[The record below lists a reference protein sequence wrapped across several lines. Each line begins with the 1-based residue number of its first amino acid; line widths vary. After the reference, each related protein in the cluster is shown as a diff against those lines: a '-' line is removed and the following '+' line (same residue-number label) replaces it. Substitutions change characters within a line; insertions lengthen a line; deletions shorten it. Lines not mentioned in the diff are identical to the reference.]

1 MGGDGTGDASDEGA
15 RDETVESSRGDTEPA
30 EAASGA
36 APPEEPPPA
45 EDAGS
50 DRAGSLLDEKAE
62 PASAQSGPT
71 ESGAADPGL
80 EGSVVVGSAPASEP
94 APPDLGADGGAVGS
108 APATEPRPVEPEAE
122 GGTGGSAP
130 AAEPPPA
137 EPEVG
142 EPDLDEGSEPTV
154 LVRAGSEPTV
164 SLAPG
169 AARAGAES
177 SSDDSSPAGSEQTVR
192 VAGGAGP
199 TGGPVP
205 SERGESESTVVISA
219 GARQAAGE
227 PPESVAER
235 TEATGSDPTV
245 STAAGSEGTD
255 QKPGG
260 SPAPEEPGRSA
271 AAAVLLNLTGLGLG
285 YVYLRRWLRAT
296 ASGVLVAMMVVVAFA
311 NDASNTPWLWRIL
324 AAAWAVATAF
334 DAWLVARSL
343 SRPGRRVQWIRP
355 VAVGF
360 VAVLA
365 VVAGHIGYA
374 EAGRATY
381 AAGVEAQGRADCTE
395 ANRAFDALTGPYELT
410 LSRDVPAAALRGA
423 ECTEFLGAEGAER
436 SGAHAEAVDAYRT
449 FRRDHAASVLEPFA
463 QEGTR
468 RVLLTWADA
477 LRSAGDL
484 DGAIARYH
492 ELLEELGVDPDPRI
506 PQVRENLAASLVER
520 ASAMRPRMAAATG
533 QDRVDAMRYAM
544 DDLLYVGQHLAET
557 PTAASV
563 PQAVLDTYN
572 EANSAVAQGRFCDAL
587 PVLDYAVTL
596 PADAGLAQV
605 ANGDRAR
612 SLSECG
618 LANFN
623 AGDYTGATDRFQRL
637 VADYPNDPGV
647 PQARSAI
654 IAAEVGRAA
663 GLPLPLP
670 APLDAPAAQSVTLY
684 NAAASEVRVLVA
696 GPTAHE
702 VTLPPCAGC
711 PEVYETRTGSCP
723 GSAGKPSVTLRMQ
736 PGTYYVLQE
745 RATMGPDQRVNE
757 PLNVPA
763 GAGWELCVTTTRGI

>member
-1 MGGDGTGDASDEGA
+1 MGGDGTGDASDEGE
-15 RDETVESSRGDTEPA
+15 RHETVESSRGET
-30 EAASGA
+30 GA

-45 EDAGS
+45 VDAGS
-50 DRAGSLLDEKAE
+50 DHAASLADEEPHSAAE
-62 PASAQSGPT
+62 PEPAQPGLTDSA
-71 ESGAADPGL
+71 AADAGM
-80 EGSVVVGSAPASEP
+80 
-94 APPDLGADGGAVGS
+94 GS
-108 APATEPRPVEPEAE
+108 APATEPAPAEA
-122 GGTGGSAP
+122 GSGVVGAAP

-142 EPDLDEGSEPTV
+142 VSGPDGPADEGSEPTV
-154 LVRAGSEPTV
+154 VVRAGSEPTV
-164 SLAPG
+164 SLADG

-177 SSDDSSPAGSEQTVR
+177 SPDDWAQAGSEATVR
-192 VAGGAGP
+192 VAAGSP
-199 TGGPVP
+199 EGPLR
-205 SERGESESTVVISA
+205 SERDESGSTVVISA
-219 GARQAAGE
+219 GPRQAADE

-235 TEATGSDPTV
+235 PEGTGSDPTV
-245 STAAGSEGTD
+245 SLAAGSDGSD
-255 QKPGG
+255 QKPVG

-296 ASGVLVAMMVVVAFA
+296 ASGVLVAMMVAVAFA
-311 NDASNTPWLWRIL
+311 NDASSDPWLWRIL
-324 AAAWAVATAF
+324 AAAWAAATAF

-343 SRPGRRVQWIRP
+343 SRPGRRVQWLRP
-355 VAVGF
+355 VVVGF

-365 VVAGHIGYA
+365 VVAGHVGYA

-395 ANRAFDALTGPYELT
+395 ANRAFGAVTGPYELT
-410 LSRDVPAAALRGA
+410 LSRDVPAAALRHA
-423 ECTEFLGAEGAER
+423 ECAEFLGAEESER

-449 FRRDHAASVLEPFA
+449 FRRDHADSVLEPFA
-463 QEGTR
+463 QEGAR

-492 ELLEELGVDPDPRI
+492 ELLEELGVDPDPRT
-506 PQVRENLAASLVER
+506 PQVRENLAAALVER
-520 ASAMRPRMAAATG
+520 VSAMRPRMAAATG

-544 DDLLYVGQHLAET
+544 DDLLYVGQHLADT
-557 PTAASV
+557 PTAAQV
-563 PQAVLDTYN
+563 PQAVLDTYA
-572 EANSAVAQGRFCDAL
+572 EAKTAFTEGRFCDAL

-596 PADAGLAQV
+596 PAAAGLAQV

-612 SLSECG
+612 SLNECG

-647 PQARSAI
+647 QQARSAI

-670 APLDAPAAQSVTLY
+670 APLDAPGAQSVTLY

-702 VTLPPCAGC
+702 VTLPPCVGC
-711 PEVYETRTGSCP
+711 PEVYETRAGSCP
-723 GSAGKPSVTLRMQ
+723 GAAGKPSVSLRMQ

-745 RATMGPDQRVNE
+745 RATVGPDQRVNE

-763 GAGWELCVTTTRGI
+763 GGGWELCVTTTRAG